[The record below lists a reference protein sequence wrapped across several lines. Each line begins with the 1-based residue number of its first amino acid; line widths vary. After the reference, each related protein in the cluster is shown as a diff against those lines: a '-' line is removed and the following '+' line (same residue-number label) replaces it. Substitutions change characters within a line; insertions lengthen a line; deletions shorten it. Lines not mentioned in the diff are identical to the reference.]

1 MPTSPTNSLGS
12 DQALESV
19 PSPQGDGGGPL
30 AWLRAELAATGDAAR
45 RARLLADLADAEE
58 RTGDQA
64 AAVRDLLAAHEA
76 DPEFREPLESLAS
89 IVENDRALTGIDT
102 IFDSLVDSSTSP
114 DERVRGLL
122 MRGRHHAE
130 RLGDINAALASAR
143 DAVTV
148 EGAAPA
154 ERGSAFLALE
164 AVAGRAGDSGAR
176 ELGLAERAA
185 SARHPTWRALL
196 LVDRARLAAARGDV
210 DAALSLIGEAKAEN
224 SQATWA
230 ALVLEDEVLRDHPGI
245 EGTAEARAR
254 AAQSALT
261 HDAMAT
267 LVRTATADA
276 AWGDALGVPGWV
288 REPGR
293 AVDLW
298 LTAAGIQRDLGKLDE
313 AGASLGL
320 AQSIIETM
328 GPPERSLADAISAH
342 ARIRLADRAG
352 DAPLA
357 AALAEGSLPGEV
369 DGPNAAALALR
380 VAEQAAA
387 TGDREKVLRAL
398 EQALRRD
405 PTSLPARALQLDVL
419 SDGDDMTAFAA
430 QLEAAA
436 EQLEG
441 DDARAHAFLVAA
453 FVWGAFANDP
463 SSAKAALSQ
472 AAMFGAS
479 TQVIGYLARTL
490 ASLQGDAGW
499 YEEATKRLFAT
510 RGNDAT
516 SLWLGLE
523 LFALRDARGD
533 RDGAGKALRDLHE
546 TPGGAWAA
554 GVLAAFSPVGRAPA
568 VSPTST
574 EAPAS
579 GLSALQELAA
589 RESDAQW
596 FTAASVAAAMR
607 AHAHGDIASARRF
620 LRDAAQR
627 RPEDVSVASYL
638 GRLDRDAGDHDAAAK
653 TASDAAAAVSDPEL
667 AAAFFLES
675 GLQKWR
681 SEHREGAV
689 ASFERAVPNAPAA
702 ARLMLSWARW
712 AAAPDNAES
721 RRRAIDEALEL
732 RGGDRALSLERFATE
747 IALGNADSAARA
759 LGDVDAEA
767 NDPLALAAALG
778 RLAWSD
784 AAVEPSALQRAV
796 DIVAAQGPEGA
807 LIAAAERVR
816 IAREAKDMERVAQE
830 AGAWFR
836 AGGALPA
843 ALEWIAAAVVLGDA
857 REEMH
862 ARLAAASCLSGDA
875 RAALM
880 ARAALVHPRV
890 DFDHHAPLVPGGSP
904 IIRLANLD
912 LSPPGSDPRR
922 RAAVLTELGDVLG
935 DDARIDARALSGWS
949 LVAAGDV
956 AGAQAAFEGVISIR
970 PDDPAA
976 WEGIRVCAEHTG
988 DTALNARACAQ
999 LGAVCKDA
1007 KRGAAFWEQAAMGW
1021 IELGEDAEAERALDS
1036 SFSLDPTRGA
1046 AFDKLFRRLRD
1057 RKDHSKLLAVIA
1069 RRLAVTDDPN
1079 EIQKL
1084 SWEQAR
1090 ALRESGDPEGA
1101 LQALEHVTM
1110 LDPNHVGALALLGEI
1125 NIRRGKFDDAATAL
1139 TRLAL
1144 LDGAPA
1150 KSRVTAGVAAVDLY
1164 ENKLNRFDKSL
1175 DVLTSLHRAGIS
1187 TLPVRERLARAAAR
1201 GGAWREATA
1210 ILEELMLERPDGTAR
1225 AEAARLAMAIHRDRL
1240 GDSQQAAPAIVC
1252 LLDEAPSDPEGLA
1265 MLRQTSHPDDVRL
1278 RLLTGARTAIAD
1290 HLQDQPT
1297 DAEAIRQLAAVGR
1310 DLGDSALER
1319 AALGALACL
1328 GASDP
1333 ERAEALARLA
1343 AGAPHLAQIA
1353 ISKPLLESILA
1364 PGDSGPIADLF
1375 ALLGPT
1381 LADALGPNLQA
1392 CGVGRRDKVDPRS
1405 GLSLRNEIASWAGAF
1420 GLAEIDV
1427 YVGGNDPLGIQ
1438 GIAGD
1443 PPALVVGPSIK
1454 GPVSTLGRAR
1464 VARELLAVVRGS
1476 TVVRWRDEVSIS
1488 AIVVAACR
1496 LAEVPID
1503 HPAYAVLAELERLIG
1518 KALPRRTRKAMNE
1531 VCRAVVASGVDA
1543 RAWSRRAIASH
1554 DRMAALAGGDPVV
1567 VLADITGAPS
1577 DRLDSAIVGN
1587 PRAEELLRYVLSQ
1600 SYLDARAALGL
1611 ESTS

>member
-1 MPTSPTNSLGS
+1 LQS
-12 DQALESV
+12 A
-19 PSPQGDGGGPL
+19 PSPPSHGDGSL
-30 AWLRAELAATGDAAR
+30 AWLREELAATGDAAR
-45 RARLLADLADAEE
+45 RARLLVDLADAEQ
-58 RTGDQA
+58 RAADPA

-76 DPEFREPLESLAS
+76 DPEFREPLESLAIAIETNS
-89 IVENDRALTGIDT
+89 SFMGMDT
-102 IFDSLVDSSTSP
+102 VFEVLVDTSTSP
-114 DERVRGLL
+114 DERVHALL
-122 MRGRHHAE
+122 MRGRHLSE
-130 RLGDINAALASAR
+130 RLGDANAALASAR
-143 DAVTV
+143 DAVAV
-148 EGAAPA
+148 EGASPA

-164 AVAGRAGDSGAR
+164 AWAGRTGDAGAR

-210 DAALSLIGEAKAEN
+210 DAALSLLGQAKAQN

-245 EGTAEARAR
+245 EGTAQARAR
-254 AAQSALT
+254 AAQSAHT

-267 LVRTATADA
+267 LVRTATDDA
-276 AWGDALGVPGWV
+276 ASGDALGVPGWV

-298 LTAAGIQRDLGKLDE
+298 LTAAAIQRDLGKLEE
-313 AGASLGL
+313 AGATLGS
-320 AQSIIETM
+320 AQAIIEAM
-328 GPPERSLADAISAH
+328 GDPERRLADAMATH
-342 ARIRLADRAG
+342 ARIRLADLAG
-352 DAPLA
+352 EAPLA
-357 AALAEGSLPGEV
+357 AALAARALPGEV

-387 TGDREKVLRAL
+387 TGDRSEVLRAL
-398 EQALRRD
+398 DQALRRD

-436 EQLEG
+436 EHLQADE
-441 DDARAHAFLVAA
+441 ARAQAFLVAA
-453 FVWGAFANDP
+453 FVWGALANDP

-479 TQVIGYLARTL
+479 TQVTGNLARTL

-499 YEEATKRLFAT
+499 YEDATKRLFAL
-510 RGNDAT
+510 RGKDAT
-516 SLWLGLE
+516 SVWLGLE
-523 LFALRDARGD
+523 LFASRDARGD
-533 RDGAGKALRDLHE
+533 SDGARKALRDLRE
-546 TPGGAWAA
+546 TPGGAWVA
-554 GVLAAFSPVGRAPA
+554 GVLAAFSPIGRAPA
-568 VSPTST
+568 VSPASL
-574 EAPAS
+574 EAPAL
-579 GLSALQELAA
+579 GLTALQELATGEA
-589 RESDAQW
+589 DAQW
-596 FTAASVAAAMR
+596 FTAVSVAAAMR
-607 AHAHGDIASARRF
+607 AHAHGDIARARRH
-620 LRDAAQR
+620 LRDSAQR

-638 GRLDRDAGDHDAAAK
+638 GCLDRDAGDHDAAAR
-653 TASDAAAAVSDPEL
+653 TAADAGAAASDPEL
-667 AAAFFLES
+667 AAAFYLES
-675 GLQKWR
+675 GLEKWR
-681 SEHREGAV
+681 LGHREAAV
-689 ASFERAVPNAPAA
+689 ASFELAVPNARAA

-712 AAAPDNAES
+712 GAAPDNAES
-721 RRRAIDEALEL
+721 RRRAIDEAADL

-747 IALGNADSAARA
+747 VALGNADSAARA
-759 LGDVDAEA
+759 LGEVDAGP
-767 NDPLALAAALG
+767 NDALALAAALA
-778 RLAWSD
+778 RLAWPD
-784 AAVEPSALQRAV
+784 AAIEPPALQRAL
-796 DIVAAQGPEGA
+796 DLVAAQGPHGA

-816 IAREAKDMERVAQE
+816 IARESQDTESVVQA

-836 AGGALPA
+836 AGGGLPA
-843 ALEWIAAAVVLGDA
+843 ALEWIAAAVALGDA
-857 REEMH
+857 REEMP

-890 DFDHHAPLVPGGSP
+890 DFDQHAPLVPGESP

-922 RAAVLTELGDVLG
+922 RATVLNEVGNALGE
-935 DDARIDARALSGWS
+935 DARIDARALSGWS
-949 LVAAGDV
+949 LLVADDV
-956 AGAQAAFEGVISIR
+956 AGAQAAFEEVIAIR

-976 WEGIRVCAEHTG
+976 WEGIRVCAEQTG
-988 DTALNARACAQ
+988 HTALNARACAE
-999 LGAVCKDA
+999 LGALCRDA
-1007 KRGAAFWEQAAMGW
+1007 KRRAAFWEQAAMAW
-1021 IELGEDAEAERALDS
+1021 IALGEDAHADRALDS
-1036 SFSLDPTRGA
+1036 SFSLDPTRGV

-1079 EIQKL
+1079 EILKL

-1125 NIRRGKFDDAATAL
+1125 NIRRGQFEDAASAL
-1139 TRLAL
+1139 ARLAI

-1175 DVLTSLHRAGIS
+1175 EVLTSLHRAGIS

-1201 GGAWREATA
+1201 AGAWSDATA
-1210 ILEELMLERPDGTAR
+1210 ILEELMRERPDATAR

-1240 GDSQQAAPAIVC
+1240 GDLQRAAPAIVS
-1252 LLDEAPSDPEGLA
+1252 LLDEAPSDPEGLD
-1265 MLRQTSHPDDVRL
+1265 MLRQTSHPSDVRL
-1278 RLLTGARTAIAD
+1278 RLLAAARAAIVA
-1290 HLQDQPT
+1290 HLQDRPA
-1297 DAEAIRQLAAVGR
+1297 DAVAIRQLAAVGR

-1333 ERAEALARLA
+1333 ERAETLARLV
-1343 AGAPHLAQIA
+1343 AGAPHLAQVA
-1353 ISKPLLESILA
+1353 LSNSLMESILA

-1420 GLAEIDV
+1420 GLAELDL

-1438 GIAGD
+1438 GIAAD

-1454 GPVSTLGRAR
+1454 GPLSAWGRAR
-1464 VARELLAVVRGS
+1464 VARELLAVVRGT
-1476 TVVRWRDEVSIS
+1476 TVVRWRDEVSVS

-1496 LAEVPID
+1496 LAAVSID
-1503 HPAYAVLAELERLIG
+1503 HPAYAVLAEIERLIG
-1518 KALPRRTRKAMNE
+1518 KSLSRRTRKAMTE

-1543 RAWSRRAIASH
+1543 RAWSRRALASH
-1554 DRMAALAGGDPVV
+1554 DRIAVLAGGDPVV
-1567 VLADITGAPS
+1567 VLADVTGAPL
-1577 DRLDSAIVGN
+1577 DRLGSAIDGN
-1587 PRAEELLRYVLSQ
+1587 PRAGELLRYVLSQ
-1600 SYLDARAALGL
+1600 GYLDARTSLGL
-1611 ESTS
+1611 ETGP